1 MEIPAIVSTA
11 QDARKTSGTSDCSSL
26 LPDLWSR
33 SGFISLASVPCPLE
47 RECLGLHGGQGR
59 LASEMDADLGHRLHM
74 ERS

>member
-33 SGFISLASVPCPLE
+33 SGFISLASMPCPLG
-47 RECLGLHGGQGR
+47 RDLLGLHGGQGR
-59 LASEMDADLGHRLHM
+59 LASDMDADLDHRSRTG
-74 ERS
+74 RS